1 MKIAI
6 VFPGQGSQKQGM
18 MQGFA
23 DSAIVRDTFSEASA
37 VLGQDLW
44 ALRIQL
50 HPCSR

>member
-23 DSAIVRDTFSEASA
+23 GSPVVRGFVPMDWPEAAAHSAFVAHR
-37 VLGQDLW
+37 
-44 ALRIQL
+44 
-50 HPCSR
+50 